1 MNGFFQNL
9 IENRRKLWIFIP
21 LLILYAISYFHRV
34 AIPGTIFSQ
43 LLQEG
48 YTAETIVSIAS
59 SFIMIY
65 SISQVISGI
74 LADKYSGVRVVTFGG
89 ILFIIGVNIL
99 PFSHSLCIMNL
110 SRFIAGLGA
119 STMYLGLVQEA
130 DRLFGRNYFSVY
142 LGIVYFVGYLGGM
155 CGAYPF
161 ERACAYFD
169 WRQVLMFLGV
179 VTIIFYVIFLCA
191 IRVDKIPKPSTL
203 PINFSP
209 ILKIMKNPY
218 SWLILY
224 CSSVNFAA
232 FSIIQMV
239 LGKKFL
245 EDCGNFSSA
254 TASVVISIL
263 TIIGMSLLFLNGIF
277 IRMCGNRRKPFMIGT
292 SSLLFWAT
300 IMMILV
306 LYFDLPRF
314 FLIIGFICYAI
325 SSTGT
330 IAYALTVQELNSK
343 EMMTLATGFTNMG
356 CYFFVASGS
365 LLVGKVLDYFLPADF
380 NGGDFV
386 YPVQSY
392 IAIFIIILFFSLIGN
407 ILMLFIPETRGHY
420 LNLTLKK

>member
-1 MNGFFQNL
+1 MNSFIKDL
-9 IENRRKLWIFIP
+9 IENRKKLWIFIP

-48 YTAETIVSIAS
+48 YTAKAIVSIAS

-74 LADKYSGVRVVTFGG
+74 LADKYSGIRVVTFGG
-89 ILFIIGVNIL
+89 LLFIIGINIL
-99 PFSHSLCIMNL
+99 PFTHSLFIMNL

-119 STMYLGLVQEA
+119 STMYLGLVREA

-142 LGIVYFVGYLGGM
+142 LGIVYFVGYMGGM

-169 WRQVLMFLGV
+169 WRHVLMFIGIA
-179 VTIIFYVIFLCA
+179 TIIFYVIFLCA
-191 IRVDKIPKPSTL
+191 IRKEKIPKPSTL

-209 ILKIMKNPY
+209 ILKIIRNPY

-224 CSSVNFAA
+224 CSSVNFGA

-254 TASVVISIL
+254 IASVVISIL
-263 TIIGMSLLFLNGIF
+263 TIIGMSLLLLNGVF
-277 IRMCGNRRKPFMIGT
+277 IRMCNNRRKPFMIGT
-292 SSLLFWAT
+292 SSLLLWAT

-306 LYFDLPRF
+306 LYFDWPRF
-314 FLIIGFICYAI
+314 FLIIGFICYAV

-330 IAYALTVQELNSK
+330 IAFTLTAQEVNSK
-343 EMMTLATGFTNMG
+343 EIMTLATGFTNMG

-386 YPVQSY
+386 YPVKSY
-392 IAIFIIILFFSLIGN
+392 IAVFIIILLFSLIGN
-407 ILMLFIPETRGHY
+407 ILMFFIPETKGVYQH
-420 LNLTLKK
+420 NN